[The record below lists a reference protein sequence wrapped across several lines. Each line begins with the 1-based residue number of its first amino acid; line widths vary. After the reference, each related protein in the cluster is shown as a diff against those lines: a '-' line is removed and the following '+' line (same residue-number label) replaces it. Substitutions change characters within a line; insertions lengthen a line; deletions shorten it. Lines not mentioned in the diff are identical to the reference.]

1 MKKME
6 NESQNKYQMLLSVTL
21 RIVSLSLCLLVVS
34 YIARIPRELD
44 LVRNG
49 DLSIFEALYFLISNV
64 LMLVAAVFINTKP
77 KIARFTLV
85 AAAVC
90 VILPKTLPV
99 VPMFIYLLFAAVGIV
114 VAEVHL
120 QTKSKVTVPIA

>member
-1 MKKME
+1 
-6 NESQNKYQMLLSVTL
+6 MLLSVTL
-21 RIVSLSLCLLVVS
+21 RIVSLSLCLLVVW

>member
-6 NESQNKYQMLLSVTL
+6 NESQNKYQMFLSVTL
-21 RIVSLSLCLLVVS
+21 RIVTLALCLLVVW

-44 LVRNG
+44 LIRNG
-49 DLSIFEALYFLISNV
+49 YLSIFDALYFLVSNV
-64 LMLVAAVFINTKP
+64 LMLMAAVFINTKP

-90 VILPKTLPV
+90 VILPKALPSAT
-99 VPMFIYLLFAAVGIV
+99 MFIYLLFAAVGIV

-120 QTKSKVTVPIA
+120 QTRSKVTVPIA